1 MFKVVRQST
10 KVKDKFRDRF
20 STTKSVQQETTKV
33 KELKEKIKELE
44 NSSLLTETS
53 TGKFLI
59 SLDKIEPSKQCR
71 QTFTESVIQKRMQ
84 SLSREGQLDPLV
96 LVPLTS
102 ELGEVSLSEGVS
114 FRTPKAGA
122 SLSETEA
129 FSDRKYQIEDGE
141 VTFRAAKRLIEQGDT
156 QWEYLEA
163 VLSNIEDLD
172 TIHFRTLLHHLHSEG
187 LNPLDRA
194 ESIFAEINLQLQIE
208 TEIAVK
214 LLRNIVYRSS
224 RDLALAEAIANY
236 YLEERHQE
244 YLKQHLET
252 DQIKLITLFNRLQ
265 VELGS
270 FVKNDLAM
278 LALTKNLKTAI
289 RKRELP
295 CHQAKIINTL
305 SSKTLAINEE
315 QIEQIRNEV
324 LEHVLINQLSV
335 GKTREYVSGII
346 EANSKKKSISSD
358 KVKQNYQQIKT
369 GLQKLPISQL
379 NKAQLTAL
387 KSIMLKQL
395 SAVDREL
402 IND

>member
-1 MFKVVRQST
+1 MLKVVSQST

-44 NSSLLTETS
+44 NSSLVAETS

-59 SLDKIEPSKQCR
+59 SLDRIEPSKQCR

-96 LVPLTS
+96 LVP
-102 ELGEVSLSEGVS
+102 V
-114 FRTPKAGA
+114 
-122 SLSETEA
+122 SETEA
-129 FSDRKYQIEDGE
+129 LSDRKYQIEDGE
-141 VTFRAAKRLIEQGDT
+141 VTFRAAKRLVEQGDT

-208 TEIAVK
+208 TEMAVK

-224 RDLALAEAIANY
+224 RDIALAEAIANY
-236 YLEERHQE
+236 DLEQRYQE
-244 YLKQHLET
+244 YLRQQLEAE
-252 DQIKLITLFNRLQ
+252 QIKLITLFNRLQ

-278 LALTKNLKTAI
+278 LELKKNLKTAI

-315 QIEQIRNEV
+315 ETEQIRNEV

-335 GKTREYVSGII
+335 GKTRKYVSEII
-346 EANSKKKSISSD
+346 EANGKKKSISNNQ
-358 KVKQNYQQIKT
+358 VKQNYQQIKT
-369 GLQKLPISQL
+369 GLQKLPIPQL

-387 KSIMLKQL
+387 KSVMLKQL
-395 SAVDREL
+395 SAINQEL
-402 IND
+402 MDD

>member
-1 MFKVVRQST
+1 MFKVVSQST

-44 NSSLLTETS
+44 NSSLVAETS

-96 LVPLTS
+96 LVPL
-102 ELGEVSLSEGVS
+102 
-114 FRTPKAGA
+114 
-122 SLSETEA
+122 SETEA

-163 VLSNIEDLD
+163 VLSNIEDLN

-315 QIEQIRNEV
+315 EIEQIRNEV

-346 EANSKKKSISSD
+346 EANSKKKFISSD
-358 KVKQNYQQIKT
+358 KVKQNYQQIKI

-395 SAVDREL
+395 SAINREL
-402 IND
+402 IDD

>member
-44 NSSLLTETS
+44 NSSSVAETS

-96 LVPLTS
+96 LVP
-102 ELGEVSLSEGVS
+102 
-114 FRTPKAGA
+114 
-122 SLSETEA
+122 LSETEA

-194 ESIFAEINLQLQIE
+194 ESIFAEINLQLEIE
-208 TEIAVK
+208 TETAVK

-224 RDLALAEAIANY
+224 RDSALAEAIANY
-236 YLEERHQE
+236 YLEEKHQE
-244 YLKQHLET
+244 YLKQQLET

-315 QIEQIRNEV
+315 KIEQIRNEV

-335 GKTREYVSGII
+335 GKTRKYVSEII

-402 IND
+402 TDD

>member
-1 MFKVVRQST
+1 VLKVVSQST

-44 NSSLLTETS
+44 NSSLVAETS

-59 SLDKIEPSKQCR
+59 SLDRIEPSKQCR

-96 LVPLTS
+96 LVP
-102 ELGEVSLSEGVS
+102 V
-114 FRTPKAGA
+114 
-122 SLSETEA
+122 SETEA
-129 FSDRKYQIEDGE
+129 LSDRKYQRTRGISSGNPSISAYQIEDGE
-141 VTFRAAKRLIEQGDT
+141 VTFRAAKRLVEQGDT
-156 QWEYLEA
+156 QWEHLEA

-224 RDLALAEAIANY
+224 RDIALAEAIANY
-236 YLEERHQE
+236 DLEERHQE
-244 YLKQHLET
+244 YLRQQLEAE
-252 DQIKLITLFNRLQ
+252 QIKLITLFNRLQ

-315 QIEQIRNEV
+315 EAEQIRNEV
-324 LEHVLINQLSV
+324 LEHVLLNQLSV
-335 GKTREYVSGII
+335 GKTRKYVSEII
-346 EANSKKKSISSD
+346 EANGKKKSISNNQ
-358 KVKQNYQQIKT
+358 VKQNYQQIKI
-369 GLQKLPISQL
+369 GLQKLPIPQL

-387 KSIMLKQL
+387 KSVMLKQL
-395 SAVDREL
+395 SAIDQEL
-402 IND
+402 MDD

>member
-1 MFKVVRQST
+1 VLKVVSQST

-44 NSSLLTETS
+44 NSSLVAETS

-59 SLDKIEPSKQCR
+59 SLDRIEPSKQCR

-84 SLSREGQLDPLV
+84 SLSREGQLDRLV
-96 LVPLTS
+96 LIPV
-102 ELGEVSLSEGVS
+102 
-114 FRTPKAGA
+114 
-122 SLSETEA
+122 SETEA
-129 FSDRKYQIEDGE
+129 LSDRKYQIEDGE
-141 VTFRAAKRLIEQGDT
+141 VTFRAAKRLVEQGDT

-172 TIHFRTLLHHLHSEG
+172 TVHFRTLLHHLHSEG

-208 TEIAVK
+208 TETAVK

-224 RDLALAEAIANY
+224 RDIALEEAIANY
-236 YLEERHQE
+236 YMEERYQE
-244 YLKQHLET
+244 YLRQQLET

-315 QIEQIRNEV
+315 EIEQIRNEV

-335 GKTREYVSGII
+335 GKTRKYVSEII

-379 NKAQLTAL
+379 NKTQLTAL

-395 SAVDREL
+395 SAIEREL
-402 IND
+402 IDD

>member
-1 MFKVVRQST
+1 MVRQST

-44 NSSLLTETS
+44 NSSSVAETS

-59 SLDKIEPSKQCR
+59 SLDRIEPSKQCR

-96 LVPLTS
+96 LVP
-102 ELGEVSLSEGVS
+102 V
-114 FRTPKAGA
+114 
-122 SLSETEA
+122 SETEA
-129 FSDRKYQIEDGE
+129 LSDRKYQIEDGE
-141 VTFRAAKRLIEQGDT
+141 VTFRAAKRLVEQGDT

-214 LLRNIVYRSS
+214 LLRNIVYKSS
-224 RDLALAEAIANY
+224 QDIALAEAIANCH
-236 YLEERHQE
+236 LEEKYQE
-244 YLKQHLET
+244 YLRQQLET
-252 DQIKLITLFNRLQ
+252 EQIKLITLFNRLQ

-315 QIEQIRNEV
+315 EIEQIKNEV
-324 LEHVLINQLSV
+324 LEYVLVNQLSV
-335 GKTREYVSGII
+335 GKTRKYVSEII
-346 EANSKKKSISSD
+346 EANGKKKSISSH
-358 KVKQNYQQIKT
+358 KVKQNYQQLKT
-369 GLQKLPISQL
+369 GLQKLPIPQL
-379 NKAQLTAL
+379 NKAQLTTL

-395 SAVDREL
+395 SAIDREL
-402 IND
+402 IDD

>member
-1 MFKVVRQST
+1 VFKVVSQST

-44 NSSLLTETS
+44 NSSLVAETS

-96 LVPLTS
+96 LVPL
-102 ELGEVSLSEGVS
+102 
-114 FRTPKAGA
+114 
-122 SLSETEA
+122 SETEA

-141 VTFRAAKRLIEQGDT
+141 VTFRAAKRLIEQGDA

-163 VLSNIEDLD
+163 VLSNIEDLN

-315 QIEQIRNEV
+315 EIEQIRNEV

-346 EANSKKKSISSD
+346 EANSKKKFISSD
-358 KVKQNYQQIKT
+358 KVKQNYQQIKI

-395 SAVDREL
+395 SAINREL
-402 IND
+402 IDD

>member
-1 MFKVVRQST
+1 MVRQST

-44 NSSLLTETS
+44 NSSLSTETS

-59 SLDKIEPSKQCR
+59 SLDRIEPSKQCR

-96 LVPLTS
+96 LVPLS
-102 ELGEVSLSEGVS
+102 E
-114 FRTPKAGA
+114 K
-122 SLSETEA
+122 EA
-129 FSDRKYQIEDGE
+129 FSDKKYQIEDGE

-194 ESIFAEINLQLQIE
+194 ESIFAEINLQLEIK

-224 RDLALAEAIANY
+224 RDIALAKAIANY
-236 YLEERHQE
+236 HLEERYRE
-244 YLKQHLET
+244 YLREQLET
-252 DQIKLITLFNRLQ
+252 EQIELIALFNRLQ

-289 RKRELP
+289 RTRELP

-315 QIEQIRNEV
+315 EIEQIRNEV

-335 GKTREYVSGII
+335 GKTRKYVSEII
-346 EANSKKKSISSD
+346 EANGKKKSVSSN

-387 KSIMLKQL
+387 KSVMLKQL
-395 SAVDREL
+395 SAVEREL
-402 IND
+402 IDD

>member
-1 MFKVVRQST
+1 MLKVVSQST

-44 NSSLLTETS
+44 NSSLVAETS

-59 SLDKIEPSKQCR
+59 SLDRIEPSKQCR

-96 LVPLTS
+96 LVP
-102 ELGEVSLSEGVS
+102 V
-114 FRTPKAGA
+114 
-122 SLSETEA
+122 SETEA
-129 FSDRKYQIEDGE
+129 LSDRKYQIEDGE
-141 VTFRAAKRLIEQGDT
+141 VTFRAAKRLVEQGDT

-208 TEIAVK
+208 TEMAVK

-224 RDLALAEAIANY
+224 RDIALAEAIANY
-236 YLEERHQE
+236 DLEQRYQE
-244 YLKQHLET
+244 YLRQQLET
-252 DQIKLITLFNRLQ
+252 EQIKLITLFNRLQ

-315 QIEQIRNEV
+315 EAEQIRNEV

-335 GKTREYVSGII
+335 GKTRKYVSEII
-346 EANSKKKSISSD
+346 EANGKKKSISNNQ
-358 KVKQNYQQIKT
+358 VKQNYQQIKT
-369 GLQKLPISQL
+369 GLQKLPIPQL

-387 KSIMLKQL
+387 KSVMLKQL
-395 SAVDREL
+395 SAINQEL
-402 IND
+402 MDD

>member
-1 MFKVVRQST
+1 VFKVVSQST
-10 KVKDKFRDRF
+10 KVKNKFRDRF

-44 NSSLLTETS
+44 NSSLIAETS

-59 SLDKIEPSKQCR
+59 SLDRIEPSKQCR

-96 LVPLTS
+96 LISV
-102 ELGEVSLSEGVS
+102 
-114 FRTPKAGA
+114 
-122 SLSETEA
+122 SETEA
-129 FSDRKYQIEDGE
+129 LSDRKYQIEDGE
-141 VTFRAAKRLIEQGDT
+141 VTFRAAKRLVEQGDT

-172 TIHFRTLLHHLHSEG
+172 TVHFRTLLHHLHSEG

-208 TEIAVK
+208 TETAVK

-224 RDLALAEAIANY
+224 RDIALEEAITNY
-236 YLEERHQE
+236 YMEERYQE
-244 YLKQHLET
+244 YLRQQLET

-305 SSKTLAINEE
+305 SSKTLATNEE
-315 QIEQIRNEV
+315 EIEQIRNEV

-335 GKTREYVSGII
+335 GKTRKYVSEII
-346 EANSKKKSISSD
+346 EVNGKKKSISSYQ
-358 KVKQNYQQIKT
+358 VKQNYQQIKT
-369 GLQKLPISQL
+369 GLQKLPIFQL
-379 NKAQLTAL
+379 NKTQLTAL

-395 SAVDREL
+395 SAIEREL
-402 IND
+402 IDD

>member
-1 MFKVVRQST
+1 MVRQST

-53 TGKFLI
+53 TGKFLVA
-59 SLDKIEPSKQCR
+59 LDKIEPSKQCR

-96 LVPLTS
+96 LVP
-102 ELGEVSLSEGVS
+102 
-114 FRTPKAGA
+114 
-122 SLSETEA
+122 LSETEA

-224 RDLALAEAIANY
+224 RDLALAEAIANC

-305 SSKTLAINEE
+305 SSKTLATNEDE
-315 QIEQIRNEV
+315 IEQIRNEV

-346 EANSKKKSISSD
+346 EANGKKKSISSD

-395 SAVDREL
+395 SAVEREL
-402 IND
+402 TDD

>member
-1 MFKVVRQST
+1 
-10 KVKDKFRDRF
+10 
-20 STTKSVQQETTKV
+20 
-33 KELKEKIKELE
+33 
-44 NSSLLTETS
+44 
-53 TGKFLI
+53 LI
-59 SLDKIEPSKQCR
+59 SLDRIEPSKQCR

-96 LVPLTS
+96 LVP
-102 ELGEVSLSEGVS
+102 V
-114 FRTPKAGA
+114 
-122 SLSETEA
+122 SETEA
-129 FSDRKYQIEDGE
+129 LSERKYQIEDGE
-141 VTFRAAKRLIEQGDT
+141 VTFRAAKRLIEQGNT

-208 TEIAVK
+208 TETAVK

-224 RDLALAEAIANY
+224 RDVALDEAIANY
-236 YLEERHQE
+236 YLEEKYQE
-244 YLKQHLET
+244 YLKQQLET
-252 DQIKLITLFNRLQ
+252 EQIKLITLFNRLQ

-315 QIEQIRNEV
+315 KIEQIRNEV

-335 GKTREYVSGII
+335 GKTRKYVSEII
-346 EANSKKKSISSD
+346 EANGKKKSISSNQ
-358 KVKQNYQQIKT
+358 VKQNYQQIKT

-387 KSIMLKQL
+387 KSIMHKQL
-395 SAVDREL
+395 SAINREL
-402 IND
+402 MDD

>member
-1 MFKVVRQST
+1 VLKVVSQST

-44 NSSLLTETS
+44 NSSLVAETS

-59 SLDKIEPSKQCR
+59 SLDRIEPSKQCR

-96 LVPLTS
+96 LIPV
-102 ELGEVSLSEGVS
+102 
-114 FRTPKAGA
+114 
-122 SLSETEA
+122 SETEA
-129 FSDRKYQIEDGE
+129 LSDRKYQIEDGE
-141 VTFRAAKRLIEQGDT
+141 VTFRAAKRLVEQGDT

-172 TIHFRTLLHHLHSEG
+172 TVHFRTLLHHLHSEG

-208 TEIAVK
+208 TETAVK

-224 RDLALAEAIANY
+224 RDVALDEAIANY
-236 YLEERHQE
+236 YLEERYQE
-244 YLKQHLET
+244 YLKQQLET
-252 DQIKLITLFNRLQ
+252 EQIKLITLFNRLQ

-315 QIEQIRNEV
+315 EIEQIRNEV
-324 LEHVLINQLSV
+324 LEHVLINRLSV

-395 SAVDREL
+395 LTIDREL
-402 IND
+402 IGD

>member
-1 MFKVVRQST
+1 VFKVVRQST

-53 TGKFLI
+53 TGKFLVA
-59 SLDKIEPSKQCR
+59 LDKIEPSKQCR

-96 LVPLTS
+96 LVP
-102 ELGEVSLSEGVS
+102 
-114 FRTPKAGA
+114 
-122 SLSETEA
+122 LSETEA

-224 RDLALAEAIANY
+224 RDLALAEAIANC

-305 SSKTLAINEE
+305 SSKTLATNEDE
-315 QIEQIRNEV
+315 IEQIRNEV

-346 EANSKKKSISSD
+346 EANGKKKSISSD

-402 IND
+402 TDD

>member
-1 MFKVVRQST
+1 VLKVVRQST

-33 KELKEKIKELE
+33 KELKEKIRELE
-44 NSSLLTETS
+44 NSSSVAETS

-59 SLDKIEPSKQCR
+59 SLDRIEPSKQCR

-96 LVPLTS
+96 LVP
-102 ELGEVSLSEGVS
+102 V
-114 FRTPKAGA
+114 
-122 SLSETEA
+122 SETEA
-129 FSDRKYQIEDGE
+129 LSDRKYQIEDGE
-141 VTFRAAKRLIEQGDT
+141 VTFRAAKRLVEQGDT

-163 VLSNIEDLD
+163 VLSNIENLD

-208 TEIAVK
+208 TEMAVK

-224 RDLALAEAIANY
+224 QDIALAEAIANY
-236 YLEERHQE
+236 HLEEKYQE
-244 YLKQHLET
+244 YLRQQLET
-252 DQIKLITLFNRLQ
+252 EQIKLITLFNRLQ

-315 QIEQIRNEV
+315 EIEQIRDKV
-324 LEHVLINQLSV
+324 LEHVLVNQLSV
-335 GKTREYVSGII
+335 GKTRKYVSEII
-346 EANSKKKSISSD
+346 EANGKKKSISSH
-358 KVKQNYQQIKT
+358 KVKQNYQQLKT
-369 GLQKLPISQL
+369 GLQKLPIPQL
-379 NKAQLTAL
+379 NKAQLTGL

-395 SAVDREL
+395 SAIDREL
-402 IND
+402 IDD

>member
-1 MFKVVRQST
+1 MLKVVSQST

-44 NSSLLTETS
+44 NSSLVAETS

-59 SLDKIEPSKQCR
+59 SLDRIEPSKQCR

-96 LVPLTS
+96 LVP
-102 ELGEVSLSEGVS
+102 V
-114 FRTPKAGA
+114 
-122 SLSETEA
+122 SETEA
-129 FSDRKYQIEDGE
+129 LSDRKYQIEDGE
-141 VTFRAAKRLIEQGDT
+141 VTFRAAKRLVEQGDT

-208 TEIAVK
+208 TEMAVK

-224 RDLALAEAIANY
+224 RDIALAEAIANY
-236 YLEERHQE
+236 DLEQRYQE
-244 YLKQHLET
+244 YLRQQLEAE
-252 DQIKLITLFNRLQ
+252 QIKLITLFNRLQ

-315 QIEQIRNEV
+315 EAEQIRNEV

-335 GKTREYVSGII
+335 GKTRKYVSEII
-346 EANSKKKSISSD
+346 EANGKKKSISNNQ
-358 KVKQNYQQIKT
+358 VKQNYQQIKT
-369 GLQKLPISQL
+369 GLQKLPIPQL

-387 KSIMLKQL
+387 KSVMLKQL
-395 SAVDREL
+395 SAINQEL
-402 IND
+402 MDD

>member
-1 MFKVVRQST
+1 VLKVVSQST

-44 NSSLLTETS
+44 NSSLVAETS

-59 SLDKIEPSKQCR
+59 SLDRIEPSKQCR

-96 LVPLTS
+96 LIPV
-102 ELGEVSLSEGVS
+102 
-114 FRTPKAGA
+114 
-122 SLSETEA
+122 SETEA
-129 FSDRKYQIEDGE
+129 LSDRKYQIEDGE
-141 VTFRAAKRLIEQGDT
+141 VTFRAAKRLVEQGDT

-172 TIHFRTLLHHLHSEG
+172 TVHFRTLLHHLHSEG

-208 TEIAVK
+208 TETAVK

-224 RDLALAEAIANY
+224 RDIALEEAITNY
-236 YLEERHQE
+236 YMEERYQE
-244 YLKQHLET
+244 YLKQQLET
-252 DQIKLITLFNRLQ
+252 EQIKLITLFNRLQ

-315 QIEQIRNEV
+315 EIEQIRNKV

-379 NKAQLTAL
+379 NKTQLTAL

-395 SAVDREL
+395 SVIEREL
-402 IND
+402 IDD

>member
-1 MFKVVRQST
+1 VLKVVSQST

-44 NSSLLTETS
+44 NSSLVAETS

-59 SLDKIEPSKQCR
+59 SLDRIEPSKQCR

-96 LVPLTS
+96 LVPL
-102 ELGEVSLSEGVS
+102 
-114 FRTPKAGA
+114 
-122 SLSETEA
+122 SETEA
-129 FSDRKYQIEDGE
+129 FSDRRYQIEDGE

-163 VLSNIEDLD
+163 VLSNIEDLN

-315 QIEQIRNEV
+315 EIEQIRNEV

-358 KVKQNYQQIKT
+358 KVKQNYQQIKI

-395 SAVDREL
+395 SAIDQEL
-402 IND
+402 IDD

>member
-1 MFKVVRQST
+1 MVRQST

-44 NSSLLTETS
+44 NSSSVAETS

-59 SLDKIEPSKQCR
+59 SLDRIEPSKQCR

-96 LVPLTS
+96 LVP
-102 ELGEVSLSEGVS
+102 V
-114 FRTPKAGA
+114 
-122 SLSETEA
+122 SETEA
-129 FSDRKYQIEDGE
+129 LSDRKYQHTRGISSGNPSISAYQIEDGE
-141 VTFRAAKRLIEQGDT
+141 VTFRAAKRLVEQGDT

-214 LLRNIVYRSS
+214 LLRNIVYRSGQ
-224 RDLALAEAIANY
+224 DIALAEAIANY
-236 YLEERHQE
+236 HLDEKYQE
-244 YLKQHLET
+244 YLRQQLET
-252 DQIKLITLFNRLQ
+252 EQIKLITLLNRLQ

-315 QIEQIRNEV
+315 EIEQIRNEV
-324 LEHVLINQLSV
+324 LEHVLVNQLSV
-335 GKTREYVSGII
+335 GKTRKYVSEII
-346 EANSKKKSISSD
+346 EANGKKNLSLVIKLSKTIS
-358 KVKQNYQQIKT
+358 K
-369 GLQKLPISQL
+369 
-379 NKAQLTAL
+379 
-387 KSIMLKQL
+387 
-395 SAVDREL
+395 
-402 IND
+402 

>member
-1 MFKVVRQST
+1 MVRQST

-44 NSSLLTETS
+44 NSSSVAETS

-59 SLDKIEPSKQCR
+59 SLDRIEPSKQCR

-96 LVPLTS
+96 LVP
-102 ELGEVSLSEGVS
+102 V
-114 FRTPKAGA
+114 
-122 SLSETEA
+122 SETEA
-129 FSDRKYQIEDGE
+129 LSDRKYQIEDGE
-141 VTFRAAKRLIEQGDT
+141 VTFRAAKRLVEQGDT

-214 LLRNIVYRSS
+214 LLRNIVYKSS
-224 RDLALAEAIANY
+224 QDIALAEAIANCH
-236 YLEERHQE
+236 LEEKYQE
-244 YLKQHLET
+244 YLRQQLET
-252 DQIKLITLFNRLQ
+252 EQIKLITLFNRLQ

-315 QIEQIRNEV
+315 EIEQIRNEV
-324 LEHVLINQLSV
+324 LEHVLVNQLSV
-335 GKTREYVSGII
+335 GKTRKYVSEII
-346 EANSKKKSISSD
+346 EANGKKKSISSH
-358 KVKQNYQQIKT
+358 KVKQNYQQLKT
-369 GLQKLPISQL
+369 GLQKLPIPQL
-379 NKAQLTAL
+379 NKAQLTTL

-395 SAVDREL
+395 SAIDREL
-402 IND
+402 IDD

>member
-1 MFKVVRQST
+1 MLKVVSQST

-44 NSSLLTETS
+44 NSSLVAETS

-59 SLDKIEPSKQCR
+59 SLDRIEPSKQCR

-96 LVPLTS
+96 LVP
-102 ELGEVSLSEGVS
+102 V
-114 FRTPKAGA
+114 
-122 SLSETEA
+122 SETEA
-129 FSDRKYQIEDGE
+129 LSDRKYQIEDGE
-141 VTFRAAKRLIEQGDT
+141 VTFRAAKRLVEQGDT

-208 TEIAVK
+208 TEMAVK

-224 RDLALAEAIANY
+224 RDIALAEAIANY
-236 YLEERHQE
+236 HLEERDRE
-244 YLKQHLET
+244 YLRQQLET
-252 DQIKLITLFNRLQ
+252 EQIKLITLFNRLQ

-315 QIEQIRNEV
+315 EAEQIRNEV

-335 GKTREYVSGII
+335 GKTRKYVSEII
-346 EANSKKKSISSD
+346 EANGKKKSISNNQ
-358 KVKQNYQQIKT
+358 VKQNYQQIKT
-369 GLQKLPISQL
+369 GLQKLPIPQL

-387 KSIMLKQL
+387 KSVMLKQL
-395 SAVDREL
+395 SAINQEL
-402 IND
+402 MDD

>member
-1 MFKVVRQST
+1 VFK
-10 KVKDKFRDRF
+10 
-20 STTKSVQQETTKV
+20 

-96 LVPLTS
+96 LVPL
-102 ELGEVSLSEGVS
+102 
-114 FRTPKAGA
+114 
-122 SLSETEA
+122 SETEA
-129 FSDRKYQIEDGE
+129 FSDKKYQIEDGE

-224 RDLALAEAIANY
+224 RDLVLAEI
-236 YLEERHQE
+236 
-244 YLKQHLET
+244 
-252 DQIKLITLFNRLQ
+252 
-265 VELGS
+265 
-270 FVKNDLAM
+270 
-278 LALTKNLKTAI
+278 
-289 RKRELP
+289 
-295 CHQAKIINTL
+295 
-305 SSKTLAINEE
+305 
-315 QIEQIRNEV
+315 
-324 LEHVLINQLSV
+324 
-335 GKTREYVSGII
+335 
-346 EANSKKKSISSD
+346 
-358 KVKQNYQQIKT
+358 
-369 GLQKLPISQL
+369 
-379 NKAQLTAL
+379 
-387 KSIMLKQL
+387 
-395 SAVDREL
+395 
-402 IND
+402 

>member
-53 TGKFLI
+53 TGKFLVA
-59 SLDKIEPSKQCR
+59 LDKIEPSKQCR

-96 LVPLTS
+96 LVL
-102 ELGEVSLSEGVS
+102 
-114 FRTPKAGA
+114 
-122 SLSETEA
+122 LSETEA

-224 RDLALAEAIANY
+224 RDLALSEAIANC

-244 YLKQHLET
+244 YLQQQLEI

-315 QIEQIRNEV
+315 EIEQIRNEV

-335 GKTREYVSGII
+335 GMTRKYVSGII
-346 EANSKKKSISSD
+346 EANGKKKSISSE

-395 SAVDREL
+395 SAVEREL
-402 IND
+402 IDN

>member
-1 MFKVVRQST
+1 
-10 KVKDKFRDRF
+10 
-20 STTKSVQQETTKV
+20 
-33 KELKEKIKELE
+33 LKL
-44 NSSLLTETS
+44 
-53 TGKFLI
+53 
-59 SLDKIEPSKQCR
+59 
-71 QTFTESVIQKRMQ
+71 
-84 SLSREGQLDPLV
+84 
-96 LVPLTS
+96 
-102 ELGEVSLSEGVS
+102 
-114 FRTPKAGA
+114 
-122 SLSETEA
+122 
-129 FSDRKYQIEDGE
+129 
-141 VTFRAAKRLIEQGDT
+141 
-156 QWEYLEA
+156 
-163 VLSNIEDLD
+163 
-172 TIHFRTLLHHLHSEG
+172 
-187 LNPLDRA
+187 
-194 ESIFAEINLQLQIE
+194 
-208 TEIAVK
+208 
-214 LLRNIVYRSS
+214 
-224 RDLALAEAIANY
+224 
-236 YLEERHQE
+236 
-244 YLKQHLET
+244 HLET

-315 QIEQIRNEV
+315 KIEQIRNEV

-395 SAVDREL
+395 LTIDREL
-402 IND
+402 IGD

>member
-1 MFKVVRQST
+1 MFKVVSQST
-10 KVKDKFRDRF
+10 KVKNKFRDRF

-44 NSSLLTETS
+44 NSSLIAETS

-59 SLDKIEPSKQCR
+59 SLDRIEPSKQCR

-96 LVPLTS
+96 LISV
-102 ELGEVSLSEGVS
+102 
-114 FRTPKAGA
+114 
-122 SLSETEA
+122 SETEA
-129 FSDRKYQIEDGE
+129 LSDRKYQIEDGE
-141 VTFRAAKRLIEQGDT
+141 VTFRAAKRLVEQGDT

-172 TIHFRTLLHHLHSEG
+172 TVHFRTLLHHLHSEG

-208 TEIAVK
+208 TETAVK

-224 RDLALAEAIANY
+224 RDIALEEAITNY
-236 YLEERHQE
+236 YMEERYQE
-244 YLKQHLET
+244 YLRQQLET

-305 SSKTLAINEE
+305 SSKTLATNEE
-315 QIEQIRNEV
+315 EIEQIRNEV

-335 GKTREYVSGII
+335 GKTRKYVSEII
-346 EANSKKKSISSD
+346 EVNGKKKSISSYQ
-358 KVKQNYQQIKT
+358 VKQNYQQIKT
-369 GLQKLPISQL
+369 GLQKLPIFQL
-379 NKAQLTAL
+379 NKTQLTAL

-395 SAVDREL
+395 SAIEREL
-402 IND
+402 IDD

>member
-1 MFKVVRQST
+1 VFKVVRQST

-53 TGKFLI
+53 TGKFLVA
-59 SLDKIEPSKQCR
+59 LDKIEPSKQCR

-96 LVPLTS
+96 LVL
-102 ELGEVSLSEGVS
+102 
-114 FRTPKAGA
+114 
-122 SLSETEA
+122 LSETEA

-208 TEIAVK
+208 TEEAVK
-214 LLRNIVYRSS
+214 LLRNIVYKAS
-224 RDLALAEAIANY
+224 RDLVLSEAIANFH
-236 YLEERHQE
+236 LEERYQE
-244 YLKQHLET
+244 YLQQQLET

-305 SSKTLAINEE
+305 SSKTLATNEDE
-315 QIEQIRNEV
+315 IEQIRNEV

-346 EANSKKKSISSD
+346 EANGKKKSISSD

-395 SAVDREL
+395 SAVEREL
-402 IND
+402 IDN